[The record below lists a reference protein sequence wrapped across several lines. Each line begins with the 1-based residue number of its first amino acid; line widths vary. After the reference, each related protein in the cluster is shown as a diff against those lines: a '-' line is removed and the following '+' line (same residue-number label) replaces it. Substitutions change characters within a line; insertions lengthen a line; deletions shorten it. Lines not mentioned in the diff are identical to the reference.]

1 MLPPISSEA
10 TSPSP
15 TYFRDV
21 CKPNRSQPSTS
32 ISTISPVPQSPTIV
46 PRTSLRSSDG
56 HPGSKRRVKGTA
68 TTARP
73 ARSGYHAGLDG
84 LRALAVGG
92 VLLYHG
98 GVSWA
103 SGGFLGVEAFFV
115 LSGFLI
121 TSLLVAEWRR
131 THTIAL
137 GAFWARRARRLLPAL
152 FLMVAVVGLYYAVAG
167 PMDAVPDLKGAGL
180 STLLY
185 TGNWHQISTG
195 TSYFAAS
202 GPVSPLK
209 HTWSLAIEEQF
220 YLFWP
225 VLLVGVFWLVRR
237 RQPRRYRDS
246 GGALRLL
253 LALTILGAVASVID
267 TAVLYNGGK
276 GLDRVYYGTDTRAS
290 SLLAGAALALALAL
304 RRRGAA
310 PLGEEGAEGDRARLL
325 GAVAIGGLCAVL
337 AAMCFADSSSGWLYP
352 LGLSGVDLAVALVI
366 AAVVLA
372 PATLVA
378 RLLCA
383 TPLTAIGQISYG
395 IYLWH
400 FPLFLWLDEGSTG
413 LSGTALLCLRIA
425 VTLVIS
431 VLSFVFLE
439 QPIRKRVV
447 PTRVVR
453 SLTPVAAGG
462 AVLALLI
469 ASSTQAPGFDA
480 SAAPAPP
487 KSSAKLTGNAPGCQV
502 PLKDTSQYGLA
513 PLPRSKATGVMYGTL
528 GNHLVHWHGS
538 TTATFHT
545 CPPEK
550 VLVVGDSLAYS
561 VGLGLMDDEEHYG
574 VEVANAGI
582 LGCAF
587 TTTGEL
593 DASGEWQAQ
602 PDGCPTAL
610 EQWSRNA
617 RALGAQAVIV
627 ELGYRDQ
634 FDWKINGK
642 VVHLGQR
649 AFDDQVQSQIDRY
662 VSVLGQDGRKVVFLS
677 IPYTSPP
684 PNSDGSPSPAASPA
698 RHRLINQMI
707 QNAARGHSNV
717 TVVDLDKKI
726 SPGGHYQAKVD
737 GQVCRFDG
745 IHFSLFCS
753 KLLQPDVL
761 SAARNLIDG

>member
-1 MLPPISSEA
+1 M
-10 TSPSP
+10 
-15 TYFRDV
+15 
-21 CKPNRSQPSTS
+21 N
-32 ISTISPVPQSPTIV
+32 
-46 PRTSLRSSDG
+46 
-56 HPGSKRRVKGTA
+56 GTA

-103 SGGFLGVEAFFV
+103 GGGFLGVEAFFV

-237 RQPRRYRDS
+237 RQPRRHRDS

-253 LALTILGAVASVID
+253 LALTILGALASVID
-267 TAVLYNGGK
+267 TAILYNGGK
-276 GLDRVYYGTDTRAS
+276 GLDRVYYGTDTRAA

-310 PLGEEGAEGDRARLL
+310 PLREAGADADRARLL
-325 GAVAIGGLCAVL
+325 GAVAIAGLCAVL
-337 AAMCFADSSSGWLYP
+337 AAMCFKDSSSGWLYP
-352 LGLSGVDLAVALVI
+352 LGLAGVDLAVVLVI
-366 AAVVLA
+366 TAVVLA

-378 RLLCA
+378 RGLSA
-383 TPLTAIGQISYG
+383 TPLRVIGQISYG

-400 FPLFLWLDEGSTG
+400 FPLFLWLDENSTG

-425 VTLVIS
+425 VTLVVS

-439 QPIRKRVV
+439 QPIRKRMI
-447 PTRVVR
+447 PTRMVR
-453 SLTPVAAGG
+453 TLAPVAAGG

-469 ASSTQAPGFDA
+469 ASSAQAPGFDA
-480 SAAPAPP
+480 TAAPAPP
-487 KSSAKLTGNAPGCQV
+487 KSSAKLTGSAPGCQV
-502 PLKDTSQYGLA
+502 PLKDTHQYGLA
-513 PLPRSKATGVMYGTL
+513 PLPRDKATGVMYGTL
-528 GNHLVHWHGS
+528 GNHLVQWQGS
-538 TTATFHT
+538 TTLTFHT

-561 VGLGLMDDEEHYG
+561 LGLGLMDNEQHYG

-593 DASGEWQAQ
+593 DAGGEWQPQSA
-602 PDGCPTAL
+602 GCPTAL

-617 RALGAQAVIV
+617 SELGARAVVV

-642 VVHLGQR
+642 VVHLGKR
-649 AFDDQVQSQIDRY
+649 AFDDQVQSAIDRY

-684 PNSDGSPSPAASPA
+684 PSSDGSPSPAASPA
-698 RHRLINQMI
+698 RYRLINQMI

-717 TVVDLDKKI
+717 TVVDLDKKV

-753 KLLQPDVL
+753 KLVQPDVL
-761 SAARNLIDG
+761 SATRKLIDGS

>member
-1 MLPPISSEA
+1 M
-10 TSPSP
+10 
-15 TYFRDV
+15 
-21 CKPNRSQPSTS
+21 
-32 ISTISPVPQSPTIV
+32 
-46 PRTSLRSSDG
+46 
-56 HPGSKRRVKGTA
+56 KGTA

-538 TTATFHT
+538 TAATFHT

>member
-1 MLPPISSEA
+1 MR
-10 TSPSP
+10 PSDA
-15 TYFRDV
+15 RV
-21 CKPNRSQPSTS
+21 
-32 ISTISPVPQSPTIV
+32 
-46 PRTSLRSSDG
+46 
-56 HPGSKRRVKGTA
+56 GSKRRVSGTA
-68 TTARP
+68 TTSRP

-103 SGGFLGVEAFFV
+103 RGGFLGVEAFFV

-121 TSLLVAEWRR
+121 TSLLVSEWRR
-131 THTIAL
+131 NHTIAL

-152 FLMVAVVGLYYAVAG
+152 FLMVAVVGVYYAVAG

-195 TSYFAAS
+195 ASYFAAS

-237 RQPRRYRDS
+237 RQPRRHRDS

-253 LALTILGAVASVID
+253 LALTVLGALASVID
-267 TAVLYNGGK
+267 TAILYNGGK
-276 GLDRVYYGTDTRAS
+276 GLDRVYYGTDTRAA

-310 PLGEEGAEGDRARLL
+310 PLREEGADADRARLL
-325 GAVAIGGLCAVL
+325 GVVAIAGLCAVL
-337 AAMCFADSSSGWLYP
+337 AAMCFIDSSSGWLYP
-352 LGLSGVDLAVALVI
+352 LGLVGVDLTVALVI

-372 PATLVA
+372 PATRVA
-378 RLLCA
+378 RMLGA
-383 TPLTAIGQISYG
+383 TPLRVIGQISYG

-400 FPLFLWLDEGSTG
+400 FPLFLWLDESATG
-413 LSGTALLCLRIA
+413 LSGTPLLCLRIA
-425 VTLVIS
+425 VTLVVS
-431 VLSFVFLE
+431 LLSFVFLE
-439 QPIRKRVV
+439 QPIRKRMI
-447 PTRVVR
+447 PTRLVR
-453 SLTPVAAGG
+453 TLAPVAAAT
-462 AVLALLI
+462 AVFALLI
-469 ASSTQAPGFDA
+469 ASSAQAPGFDA

-487 KSSAKLTGNAPGCQV
+487 RSSAKLTGTAPGCQV
-502 PLKDTSQYGLA
+502 PLKDTGQYGLA
-513 PLPRSKATGVMYGTL
+513 PLPRNKATGVMYGTL
-528 GNHLVHWHGS
+528 GDHLVQWHGS
-538 TTATFHT
+538 TTLTFHT

-561 VGLGLMDDEEHYG
+561 LGLGLMDDEQHYG

-587 TTTGEL
+587 TTAGEL
-593 DASGEWQAQ
+593 DAGGEWQAQ
-602 PDGCPTAL
+602 SPGCPTAL
-610 EQWSRNA
+610 QQWSRSTRTGSGA
-617 RALGAQAVIV
+617 RAAVV

-634 FDWKINGK
+634 FNWKINRQGRASRPAR
-642 VVHLGQR
+642 VRRSGPERDRPLRQR
-649 AFDDQVQSQIDRY
+649 ARSGRAQDR
-662 VSVLGQDGRKVVFLS
+662 VSLDPVHQPAAELRRLS
-677 IPYTSPP
+677 FA
-684 PNSDGSPSPAASPA
+684 AASPV
-698 RHRLINQMI
+698 RHRMIDQMI

-726 SPGGHYQAKVD
+726 SPGDRLQRKGGSATCA
-737 GQVCRFDG
+737 GSTASTSACSARSC
-745 IHFSLFCS
+745 FSQTC
-753 KLLQPDVL
+753 
-761 SAARNLIDG
+761 